1 MGEPPVEEGLDVR
14 WAQAVTDLLERRG
27 VGAGEEPV
35 VQGDDADPLVP
46 ELPLRPLVPV
56 EAALHG
62 VRGVAA
68 HLQEGGPPRGI
79 EHVDV
84 VMIHADGLPAVGEVD
99 VAPPPLFRGGPG
111 LGLLLRH
118 TDADHAVGAPEP
130 RAVPLH
136 HRVLPLA
143 LVELD
148 PGDALAGRPGAE
160 APLERLRDL
169 PEGRRRGDVL
179 TIDVTLS
186 LNHAS
191 PHP

>member
-56 EAALHG
+56 QAALHG

-84 VMIHADGLPAVGEVD
+84 VMIHAIHCLGHLLCDKRGEIGHGL
-99 VAPPPLFRGGPG
+99 FPG
-111 LGLLLRH
+111 LAI
-118 TDADHAVGAPEP
+118 TEEVPPKP
-130 RAVPLH
+130 RPCGEDTLTHGRCFSDSSDSAEAS
-136 HRVLPLA
+136 LA
-143 LVELD
+143 LN
-148 PGDALAGRPGAE
+148 
-160 APLERLRDL
+160 
-169 PEGRRRGDVL
+169 
-179 TIDVTLS
+179 IIS
-186 LNHAS
+186 M
-191 PHP
+191 